1 MAGQYSFLQLQ
12 NVSSLCVQRKIA
24 VFDIQIWRALRLIV
38 DTGIHYRGMKRYCV
52 YEAMKSLPNGVSKQS
67 LLVFNLNNLQKG
79 CFGIVFQICL
89 GGRRSGCEG
98 GHSIPGFTRTGYG
111 ISVGSAEDHQNARVL

>member
-38 DTGIHYRGMKRYCV
+38 DTGIHYRGMKRCV

-67 LLVFNLNNLQKG
+67 LLAFN
-79 CFGIVFQICL
+79 
-89 GGRRSGCEG
+89 
-98 GHSIPGFTRTGYG
+98 
-111 ISVGSAEDHQNARVL
+111 